1 MSYQRPKSMTRH
13 GRACPG
19 HPRRQAAA
27 SQDEK
32 PRIFSLFLRRR
43 ISFAAWMA
51 GTSPAMTAVSIFGNW
66 YHSPSRGNDAA
77 SG

>member
-1 MSYQRPKSMTRH
+1 MTRH

-19 HPRRQAAA
+19 HPKAIAWQSSARRQAAA

-32 PRIFSLFLRRR
+32 PRIFSLFLRRG

-51 GTSPAMTAVSIFGNW
+51 GTIPGSSPGTAMTALGIFGNW
-66 YHSPSRGNDAA
+66 YKAPA
-77 SG
+77 